1 MIAVGEG
8 GSQGPRQEEE
18 GKEGQGCAQGCY
30 VRIYAVQSE
39 GTPGGESKKKIQ
51 EERILYLLKCT
62 AARDG
67 IASVFAVVTRERES
81 SPIPR
86 STTTAVSY
94 VQAQG
99 RISHRIVR
107 YVEEWH
113 ILCLIPA
120 GTVYHTSQVCCRRD
134 KREKSNAHLDQE

>member
-1 MIAVGEG
+1 MIAVSEG

-39 GTPGGESKKKIQ
+39 GTPGGESKKNIQ

-67 IASVFAVVTRERES
+67 IASVFAVVTRGRAVPNPEALLLLFLMFRLSGEYRTES
-81 SPIPR
+81 
-86 STTTAVSY
+86 Y
-94 VQAQG
+94 
-99 RISHRIVR
+99 
-107 YVEEWH
+107 
-113 ILCLIPA
+113 
-120 GTVYHTSQVCCRRD
+120 GT
-134 KREKSNAHLDQE
+134 